1 MGMARKKEVALS
13 ENALRVLERRYFTR
27 DQEGRI
33 TESPDD
39 MFHRVARK
47 VAEVDEDPM
56 EAERD
61 FFEMMASLEFL
72 PNSPTL
78 MNAGN
83 DIGQLSACFVLPV
96 EDSMDSIFES
106 IKYTALIHKSGGG
119 TGFSFSRLRPKG
131 SPVASTGGISSG
143 PVSFMKVFDT
153 ATDVIKQGGK
163 RRGANMAILR
173 VDHPDIREFIFAKED
188 PSRFNNFNLSVALT
202 ETFMKALENDGE
214 YELRDPHTKKIMG
227 MARAKDI
234 FDDIVNLAWEHG
246 DPGIIFLDRINHD
259 NPTPH
264 LGEIEGTNPCG
275 EQPLLPY
282 ESCNLG
288 SINLA
293 AMLQGMNG
301 QWQLDY
307 VKLKRTVH
315 LAVRFLDN
323 VIDVNRFP
331 LSIIEERTKGNRK
344 IGLGV
349 MGFADLLIRLGVSYD
364 SEEAL
369 SIASRL
375 MQFIQKETWEAS
387 SVLAR
392 SRGPFPNFKGSRHD
406 VTGKPEYRNA
416 TTTTIAPTGTLS
428 IIAGCSSG
436 IEPIFAISYIRK
448 AMENDS
454 LTEVHPYF
462 LETAEKRGFYS
473 EALIRDIAK
482 RGSARE
488 LSEIP
493 EDVRRIF
500 VTAHDVSPEWHMR
513 IQAAF
518 QAYTDNAVSKTVNFP
533 EDALPEDIERVYLLA
548 YELGCKGVTIYR
560 DRSRDDQVLNISA
573 IQEVMQPETK
583 ISTGPQP
590 EGLAYAEPLGQ
601 KEVVPRPRP
610 SVTRG
615 LTERISTGCGKLY
628 VTINYDDE
636 GICEVFAQMGKT
648 GGCAASQ
655 IEGISRLISLALRS
669 RMKIE
674 SIIRQIKGIRCPS
687 PLWGKGGMTLSCA
700 DAISKVLEKQI
711 NRPVASIA
719 NVVGACPDCG
729 GAVEHVEGCVVCRFC
744 GFTRCS

>member
-1 MGMARKKEVALS
+1 
-13 ENALRVLERRYFTR
+13 
-27 DQEGRI
+27 
-33 TESPDD
+33 
-39 MFHRVARK
+39 
-47 VAEVDEDPM
+47 
-56 EAERD
+56 
-61 FFEMMASLEFL
+61 
-72 PNSPTL
+72 
-78 MNAGN
+78 
-83 DIGQLSACFVLPV
+83 
-96 EDSMDSIFES
+96 
-106 IKYTALIHKSGGG
+106 
-119 TGFSFSRLRPKG
+119 
-131 SPVASTGGISSG
+131 
-143 PVSFMKVFDT
+143 
-153 ATDVIKQGGK
+153 
-163 RRGANMAILR
+163 
-173 VDHPDIREFIFAKED
+173 
-188 PSRFNNFNLSVALT
+188 
-202 ETFMKALENDGE
+202 
-214 YELRDPHTKKIMG
+214 
-227 MARAKDI
+227 
-234 FDDIVNLAWEHG
+234 
-246 DPGIIFLDRINHD
+246 
-259 NPTPH
+259 
-264 LGEIEGTNPCG
+264 
-275 EQPLLPY
+275 
-282 ESCNLG
+282 
-288 SINLA
+288 
-293 AMLQGMNG
+293 
-301 QWQLDY
+301 
-307 VKLKRTVH
+307 
-315 LAVRFLDN
+315 
-323 VIDVNRFP
+323 
-331 LSIIEERTKGNRK
+331 
-344 IGLGV
+344 
-349 MGFADLLIRLGVSYD
+349 
-364 SEEAL
+364 
-369 SIASRL
+369 
-375 MQFIQKETWEAS
+375 
-387 SVLAR
+387 
-392 SRGPFPNFKGSRHD
+392 
-406 VTGKPEYRNA
+406 
-416 TTTTIAPTGTLS
+416 
-428 IIAGCSSG
+428 
-436 IEPIFAISYIRK
+436 
-448 AMENDS
+448 MENDS

-482 RGSARE
+482 RGSARD

-573 IQEVMQPETK
+573 MQEVMQPETK
-583 ISTGPQP
+583 ISTGLQS

>member
-1 MGMARKKEVALS
+1 MAENKDINLS
-13 ENALRVLERRYFTR
+13 ENALRVLERRYLVR
-27 DQEGRI
+27 DMENRV
-33 TESPDD
+33 TESPEE
-39 MFHRVARK
+39 MFRRVARNI
-47 VAEVDEDPM
+47 AQVDEDPDG
-56 EAERD
+56 AERD
-61 FFEMMASLEFL
+61 FYRMMTSLEFL

-78 MNAGN
+78 MNAGSEL
-83 DIGQLSACFVLPV
+83 GQLSACFVLPV
-96 EDSMDSIFES
+96 EDSMESIFES

-131 SPVASTGGISSG
+131 SSVASTGGISSG

-173 VDHPDIREFIFAKED
+173 VDHPDIKEFIFAKED

-202 ETFMKALENDGE
+202 DAFMRALEKDGE
-214 YELRDPHTKKIMG
+214 YELVDPNSQQIRG
-227 MARAKDI
+227 RAKAREI
-234 FDDIVNLAWEHG
+234 FEDIVHLAWENG
-246 DPGIIFLDRINHD
+246 DPGIIFLDRINRD

-293 AMLQGMNG
+293 TMVSGNDG
-301 QWQLDY
+301 QCQLDY
-307 VKLKRTVH
+307 EKLKGIVH

-323 VIDVNRFP
+323 VIDVNHFP
-331 LSIIEERTKGNRK
+331 LPIIEEKTKGNRK

-349 MGFADLLIRLGVSYD
+349 MGFADLLIRLGIPYNSD
-364 SEEAL
+364 EAL
-369 SIASRL
+369 SLASDL
-375 MQFIQKETWEAS
+375 MKFIQNETWKAS
-387 SVLAR
+387 SILAR
-392 SRGPFPNFKGSRHD
+392 LRGPFPNFKKSKFDVADGS
-406 VTGKPEYRNA
+406 TYRNA

-436 IEPIFAISYIRK
+436 IEPLFAISYLRK
-448 AMENDS
+448 AMDDET
-454 LTEVHPYF
+454 LTEIHPYF
-462 LETAEKRGFYS
+462 LDVAKKRGFYRES
-473 EALIRDIAK
+473 LMKAIAEK
-482 RGSARE
+482 GSIQE
-488 LSEIP
+488 MSEIP
-493 EDVRRIF
+493 QDVRRIF
-500 VTAHDVSPEWHMR
+500 VTAHDITPEWHVK

-518 QAYTDNAVSKTVNFP
+518 QSSTDNAVSKTVNFP
-533 EDALPEDIERVYLLA
+533 WDALPEEIERVYLLA
-548 YELGCKGVTIYR
+548 YNLGCKGVTIYR
-560 DRSRDDQVLNISA
+560 DRSRDEQVLNITA
-573 IQEVMQPETK
+573 GGDLVQPVAERPSELQKATIPYIET
-583 ISTGPQP
+583 SSHS
-590 EGLAYAEPLGQ
+590 
-601 KEVVPRPRP
+601 EVVPRPRP
-610 SVTRG
+610 SITRG

-628 VTINYDDE
+628 ITVNYDDE

-669 RMKIE
+669 RMKVE
-674 SIIRQIKGIRCPS
+674 SIIKQIKGIRCPS
-687 PLWGKGGMTLSCA
+687 PLWGRGGMTLSCA

-711 NRPVASIA
+711 NRPVVAIA

-744 GFTRCS
+744 GFTKCG

>member
-1 MGMARKKEVALS
+1 MARKKEVDLS
-13 ENALRVLERRYFTR
+13 ENALRVLERRYLAK
-27 DQEGRI
+27 DPEGRI
-33 TESPDD
+33 TESPGD
-39 MFHRVARK
+39 MFGRVARK
-47 VAEVDEDPM
+47 IAQVDEDPE

-106 IKYTALIHKSGGG
+106 IKHTALIHKSGGG

-143 PVSFMKVFDT
+143 PVSFMQVFDT

-188 PSRFNNFNLSVALT
+188 PSRFNNFNLSVGLT
-202 ETFMKALENDGE
+202 ETFMKALEKDGE

-234 FDDIVNLAWEHG
+234 FNDIVNLAWEHG
-246 DPGIIFLDRINHD
+246 DPGIIFLDRINQN

-293 AMLQGMNG
+293 TMVQGMNG

-307 VKLKRTVH
+307 GKLKRTVH

-349 MGFADLLIRLGVSYD
+349 MGFADLLIRLGVPYD

-375 MQFIQKETWEAS
+375 MQFIQKETWGAS

-406 VTGKPEYRNA
+406 VAGRPEYRNA

-448 AMENDS
+448 AMENET

-462 LETAEKRGFYS
+462 LEAAEKRDFHS
-473 EALIRDIAK
+473 EALIENIAEK
-482 RGSARE
+482 GSIRE
-488 LSEIP
+488 LLEIP

-518 QAYTDNAVSKTVNFP
+518 QTYTDNAVSKTVNFP

-583 ISTGPQP
+583 ISTGLQT
-590 EGLAYAEPLGQ
+590 EGLAYAEPLGKQ
-601 KEVVPRPRP
+601 EIVPRPRP

-628 VTINYDDE
+628 VTVNYDDE

-711 NRPVASIA
+711 NKPVGSIS

-729 GAVEHVEGCVVCRFC
+729 AAVEHVEGCVVCRFC
-744 GFTRCS
+744 GFSRCS

>member
-1 MGMARKKEVALS
+1 MARKKEVALS

-406 VTGKPEYRNA
+406 VAGKPEYRNA

-482 RGSARE
+482 GGSARE

-583 ISTGPQP
+583 ISTGLQP

-669 RMKIE
+669 RMKID